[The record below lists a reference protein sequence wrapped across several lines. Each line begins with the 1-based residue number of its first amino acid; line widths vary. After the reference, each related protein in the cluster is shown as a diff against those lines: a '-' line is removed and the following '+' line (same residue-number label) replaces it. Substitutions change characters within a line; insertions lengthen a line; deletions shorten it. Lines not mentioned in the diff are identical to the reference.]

1 MGINACSDCAANNSS
16 NSIISEDLLEQERK
30 IEITTDTTVS
40 NITCT
45 EDYDNDNG
53 DNNDDNDQSK
63 RKDQIPGVST
73 SPSKITGMLVDNGL
87 TKLGS
92 YKIPLRLAPSTK
104 DPPRGGL
111 SMNLN
116 PSAINAVVPF
126 AEGSA
131 SGNQA
136 KNWNKSTLVLTSINY
151 LKLTHRDLE
160 LTHWHILRILQLLIA
175 N

>member
-87 TKLGS
+87 TKLGIACFFGDKS
-92 YKIPLRLAPSTK
+92 LPVILPLVE
-104 DPPRGGL
+104 
-111 SMNLN
+111 
-116 PSAINAVVPF
+116 I
-126 AEGSA
+126 
-131 SGNQA
+131 
-136 KNWNKSTLVLTSINY
+136 
-151 LKLTHRDLE
+151 LKGANFF
-160 LTHWHILRILQLLIA
+160 ILLIIA
-175 N
+175 DGFYISFITNV